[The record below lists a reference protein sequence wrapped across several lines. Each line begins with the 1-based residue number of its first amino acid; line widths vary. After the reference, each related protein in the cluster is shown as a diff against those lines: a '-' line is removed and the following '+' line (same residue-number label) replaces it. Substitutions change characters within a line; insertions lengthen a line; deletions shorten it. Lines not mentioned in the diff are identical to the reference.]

1 MGAGTDR
8 LDTTGD
14 GLDARELRC
23 FVAVADEL
31 NFSRAAERLGI
42 AQPPLSRTIRQM
54 ERRLGTELF
63 RRDTRT
69 VALTDVGESIL
80 EDARFALEVLAGVS
94 RRAQRAA
101 LTTPTLVVTAKP
113 GVATGMLR
121 RIVDAYTAHA
131 GAARVEVVVSGYRDQ
146 ADMVR
151 DGRADA
157 ALLSSPF
164 EPRGLDV
171 EPLTT
176 EHRVAALPA
185 DHPLA
190 QRSELRCHDLHGEP
204 MPQWPRSTPAEQAYW
219 TGRDLTRHP
228 SSAPHAVPDTFGP
241 AVSDP
246 GQMIE
251 VVALGQAIALIPQSV
266 ADSHQRPDIAY
277 RPVLDASPYTIAI
290 AWPAASRAP
299 HLAQL
304 VRTATDLHTTQ
315 SIAS

>member
-1 MGAGTDR
+1 M
-8 LDTTGD
+8 DTTAG
-14 GLDARELRC
+14 GFDARELRC

-42 AQPPLSRTIRQM
+42 AQPPLSRTIRLM
-54 ERRLGTELF
+54 ERRLGAELF
-63 RRDTRT
+63 HRDTRT
-69 VALTDVGESIL
+69 VALTDVGQAIVE
-80 EDARFALEVLAGVS
+80 EARFALEVLAGVS
-94 RRAQRAA
+94 RRAHRAA
-101 LTTPTLVVTAKP
+101 LPTPALVVTAKP

-121 RIVDAYTAHA
+121 RIVDAYAA
-131 GAARVEVVVSGYRDQ
+131 RPGAARVEIAVSGYRDQ

-164 EPRGLDV
+164 ETRGLDV
-171 EPLTT
+171 EPLTS
-176 EHRVAALPA
+176 EPRVAALPA

-190 QRSELRCHDLHGEP
+190 RQAELRCHDLHGEP
-204 MPQWPRSTPAEQAYW
+204 MPQWPQSTPAERAYW
-219 TGRDLTRHP
+219 TGRDLTLTRHAEP
-228 SSAPHAVPDTFGP
+228 TPRTVPGTFGP

-251 VVALGQAIALIPQSV
+251 VVALGQAVALIPRSV
-266 ADSHQRPDIAY
+266 ADGNQRPDIAY
-277 RPVLDASPYTIAI
+277 RPVTDASPYTIAI
-290 AWPAASRAP
+290 AWPETSRAP

-304 VRTATDLHTTQ
+304 VRTATDLHAAQ